1 MGTIA
6 ELAVVGRSEVRA
18 HRALDEAVAELRR
31 VEALM
36 TWFRDDSDVG
46 RANVRGGAGRP
57 VAISSETAEVLREA
71 LAWARASGGAF
82 DPCLGRSVRIWD
94 VAHRREPP
102 PASDV
107 TELAGRALWT
117 HLEVETSGT
126 VPRVTYHDP
135 RISLDLGG
143 IAKGYGVDAAA
154 NALRDQGIF
163 RGLVN
168 VGGDLVA
175 MGASE
180 DGDPWEIGVRSPED
194 PGRMVARLRLAD
206 GALATS
212 GDYLNYFD
220 HRGRRYHHL
229 LDPASGEPR
238 RSRMHTLTV
247 SARRC
252 MTADAGATAVFGMGR
267 ERGGAVLQAAYAD
280 ARIAHTDG
288 G

>member
-1 MGTIA
+1 M
-6 ELAVVGRSEVRA
+6 
-18 HRALDEAVAELRR
+18 
-31 VEALM
+31 
-36 TWFRDDSDVG
+36 
-46 RANVRGGAGRP
+46 
-57 VAISSETAEVLREA
+57 
-71 LAWARASGGAF
+71 
-82 DPCLGRSVRIWD
+82 WD
-94 VAHRREPP
+94 VAHRTAPP

-107 TELAGRALWT
+107 EGFAGRALWKS
-117 HLEVETSGT
+117 LEVEVSST
-126 VPRVTYHDP
+126 VPRVRFHDP

-143 IAKGYGVDAAA
+143 IAKGHGVDVAAD
-154 NALRDQGIF
+154 ALRDQGIF

-194 PGRMVARLRLAD
+194 PGRMVARLRLTD
-206 GALATS
+206 SALATS

-220 HRGRRYHHL
+220 HQGRRYHHL
-229 LDPASGEPR
+229 LDPAAGEPR
-238 RSRMHTLTV
+238 RSTMHTLTV

-252 MTADAGATAVFGMGR
+252 MTADAGATAVFGMNR
-267 ERGGAVLQAAYAD
+267 ERGGAVLRTASAD